1 MKKIIAAVNVALLAL
16 AVGVSGAAAAQT
28 TKSTSAHPVKSSSS
42 SAAKAAKASKSVSHT
57 VSGTLES
64 FDPSAK
70 TLTVK
75 GAKSTWTFST
85 ADARAWEGSKS
96 IGVDELS
103 SHSGAKVTVKYE
115 DHDGQKSASSVRLAA
130 AHAAKAS
137 SKSK

>member
-1 MKKIIAAVNVALLAL
+1 MRKIVAVMNVSILAL
-16 AVGVSGAAAAQT
+16 AVGVVTAAAAPPA
-28 TKSTSAHPVKSSSS
+28 KSPSAPAKSSSS
-42 SAAKAAKASKSVSHT
+42 APKAAKASAPATHT

-64 FDPSAK
+64 FDPTAK

-75 GAKSTWTFST
+75 GAKSTWTFS
-85 ADARAWEGSKS
+85 ASSAQAWEGSKS

-103 SHSGAKVTVKYE
+103 SHTGAKVTVKYT
-115 DHDGQKSASSVRLAA
+115 DHDGEKSASSVRLTA

>member
-1 MKKIIAAVNVALLAL
+1 MRKIIAAVNVSLLAL
-16 AVGVSGAAAAQT
+16 AVGVCTVSAAPPA
-28 TKSTSAHPVKSSSS
+28 KSTSSAPTKSSS
-42 SAAKAAKASKSVSHT
+42 SAATKAPKASTPVAHT

-64 FDPSAK
+64 FDPTAK

-75 GAKSTWTFST
+75 GAKSTWTFS
-85 ADARAWEGSKS
+85 ASSAQAWEGSKS

-103 SHSGAKVTVKYE
+103 SHTGAKVTVKYT

-130 AHAAKAS
+130 PHVAKAS

>member
-1 MKKIIAAVNVALLAL
+1 MRKIVAVMNVSILAL
-16 AVGVSGAAAAQT
+16 AVGVVTAAAAPAA
-28 TKSTSAHPVKSSSS
+28 KPASAPKSSST
-42 SAAKAAKASKSVSHT
+42 AATKTAKASAPATHT

-64 FDPSAK
+64 FDASAK

-103 SHSGAKVTVKYE
+103 SHTGAKVTVKYT
-115 DHDGQKSASSVRLAA
+115 DHDGEKSASSVRLTA

-137 SKSK
+137 SK

>member
-1 MKKIIAAVNVALLAL
+1 MKKIIAAVNIAILAL

-28 TKSTSAHPVKSSSS
+28 TKSKSAKSSST
-42 SAAKAAKASKSVSHT
+42 AAKASKPVSHT

-70 TLTVK
+70 TMTVK

-85 ADARAWEGSKS
+85 SDARAWEGSKS

-130 AHAAKAS
+130 MHTAKAS

>member
-1 MKKIIAAVNVALLAL
+1 MRKIIAAVNVSLLAL
-16 AVGVSGAAAAQT
+16 AVGVVAAAAAPAA
-28 TKSTSAHPVKSSSS
+28 KSASPKSSSS
-42 SAAKAAKASKSVSHT
+42 SAAKAAKASTPATHT

-64 FDPSAK
+64 FDTSAK

-75 GAKSTWTFST
+75 GAKSTWTFNASS
-85 ADARAWEGSKS
+85 AQAWEGSKS

-103 SHSGAKVTVKYE
+103 SHTGAKVTVKYT

>member
-1 MKKIIAAVNVALLAL
+1 MRKIVALMNVSILAL
-16 AVGVSGAAAAQT
+16 AVGVVTAAAAPPA
-28 TKSTSAHPVKSSSS
+28 KSPSAPAKSSSS
-42 SAAKAAKASKSVSHT
+42 APKAAKASAPATHT

-64 FDPSAK
+64 FDPTAK

-75 GAKSTWTFST
+75 GAKSTWTFS
-85 ADARAWEGSKS
+85 ASSAQAWEGSKS

-103 SHSGAKVTVKYE
+103 SHTGAKVTVKYT

>member
-1 MKKIIAAVNVALLAL
+1 MRKIIALVNVSLLAL
-16 AVGVSGAAAAQT
+16 AVGVAAAA
-28 TKSTSAHPVKSSSS
+28 
-42 SAAKAAKASKSVSHT
+42 AATAPKAAKAMTPATHT

-75 GAKSTWTFST
+75 GAKSTWTFSA

-103 SHSGAKVTVKYE
+103 SHSGAKVTVKYT
-115 DHDGQKSASSVRLAA
+115 DHDGQKSASSVRLTA

>member
-1 MKKIIAAVNVALLAL
+1 MRKIVALMNVSILAL
-16 AVGVSGAAAAQT
+16 AVGVVTAAAAPPA
-28 TKSTSAHPVKSSSS
+28 KSPSAPAKSSSS
-42 SAAKAAKASKSVSHT
+42 APKAAKASAPATHT

-64 FDPSAK
+64 FDPTAK

-75 GAKSTWTFST
+75 GAKSTWTFS
-85 ADARAWEGSKS
+85 ASSAQAWEGSKS

-103 SHSGAKVTVKYE
+103 SHTGAKVTVKYT
-115 DHDGQKSASSVRLAA
+115 DHDGEKSASSVRLTA

>member
-1 MKKIIAAVNVALLAL
+1 MRKIISVMNVSILAL
-16 AVGVSGAAAAQT
+16 AVGVVTAAAAPAA
-28 TKSTSAHPVKSSSS
+28 KPASAPKSSST
-42 SAAKAAKASKSVSHT
+42 AATKTAKASAPATHT

-64 FDPSAK
+64 FDASAK

-75 GAKSTWTFST
+75 GAKSTWTFNASS
-85 ADARAWEGSKS
+85 AQAWEGSKS

-103 SHSGAKVTVKYE
+103 SHTGAKVTVKYT
-115 DHDGQKSASSVRLAA
+115 DQDGQKSATSVRLAA

>member
-1 MKKIIAAVNVALLAL
+1 MKKIIALVNVSLLAL
-16 AVGVSGAAAAQT
+16 AVGVVAAAAAPPA
-28 TKSTSAHPVKSSSS
+28 KTSSPAKSSSS
-42 SAAKAAKASKSVSHT
+42 TAPKAAKASTPATHT

-75 GAKSTWTFST
+75 GAKSTWTFS
-85 ADARAWEGSKS
+85 ASSAQAWEGSKS

-103 SHSGAKVTVKYE
+103 SHTGAKVTVKYT
-115 DHDGQKSASSVRLAA
+115 DHDGEKSASSVRLAA

>member
-1 MKKIIAAVNVALLAL
+1 MRKIIAVVNVSLLAL
-16 AVGVSGAAAAQT
+16 AVGVVAAAAAPPA
-28 TKSTSAHPVKSSSS
+28 KSTSSPAKSSSS
-42 SAAKAAKASKSVSHT
+42 APKTAKASTPATHT

-64 FDPSAK
+64 FDATAK

-75 GAKSTWTFST
+75 GAKSTWTFNASS
-85 ADARAWEGSKS
+85 AQAWEGSKS

-103 SHSGAKVTVKYE
+103 SHTGAKVTVKYT
-115 DHDGQKSASSVRLAA
+115 DHDGEKSASSVRLAA

>member
-1 MKKIIAAVNVALLAL
+1 MRKIVALKNVSILAL
-16 AVGVSGAAAAQT
+16 AVGVVTAAAAPPA
-28 TKSTSAHPVKSSSS
+28 KSPSAPAKSSS
-42 SAAKAAKASKSVSHT
+42 SAAPKAAKASAPATHT

-64 FDPSAK
+64 FDPTAK

-75 GAKSTWTFST
+75 GAKSTWTFS
-85 ADARAWEGSKS
+85 ASSAQAWEGSKS

-103 SHSGAKVTVKYE
+103 SHTGAKVTVKYT
-115 DHDGQKSASSVRLAA
+115 DHDGEKSASSVRLTA

>member
-1 MKKIIAAVNVALLAL
+1 MRKIIALVNVSLLAL
-16 AVGVSGAAAAQT
+16 AVGVSAAAA
-28 TKSTSAHPVKSSSS
+28 
-42 SAAKAAKASKSVSHT
+42 AAPKAAKASTAATHAPATHT

-64 FDPSAK
+64 FDPGAK

-75 GAKSTWTFST
+75 GAKSTWTFSA

-103 SHSGAKVTVKYE
+103 SHTGAKVTVKYTE
-115 DHDGQKSASSVRLAA
+115 HDGQRSASSVRLTA
-130 AHAAKAS
+130 AHVAKAS

>member
-1 MKKIIAAVNVALLAL
+1 MRKIIAVVNVSLLAL
-16 AVGVSGAAAAQT
+16 AVGVVAAAAAPPA
-28 TKSTSAHPVKSSSS
+28 KSTSSPAKSSSS
-42 SAAKAAKASKSVSHT
+42 TAPKAAKASTPASHT
-57 VSGTLES
+57 VSGTIES
-64 FDPSAK
+64 FDATAK

-103 SHSGAKVTVKYE
+103 SHTGAKVTVKYT
-115 DHDGQKSASSVRLAA
+115 DSDGQKSATSVRLAA
-130 AHAAKAS
+130 AHAAKAP

>member
-1 MKKIIAAVNVALLAL
+1 MRKIVALMNVSILAL
-16 AVGVSGAAAAQT
+16 AVGVVTAAAAPPA
-28 TKSTSAHPVKSSSS
+28 KSPSAPAKSSSS
-42 SAAKAAKASKSVSHT
+42 APKAAKASAPATHT

-64 FDPSAK
+64 FDPTAK

-75 GAKSTWTFST
+75 GAKSTWTFS
-85 ADARAWEGSKS
+85 ASSAQAWEGSKS

-103 SHSGAKVTVKYE
+103 SHTGAKVTVKYT
-115 DHDGQKSASSVRLAA
+115 DHDGEKSASSVRLAA

>member
-1 MKKIIAAVNVALLAL
+1 
-16 AVGVSGAAAAQT
+16 
-28 TKSTSAHPVKSSSS
+28 VKSSSS
-42 SAAKAAKASKSVSHT
+42 STAKAKASTQVTHT

-64 FDPSAK
+64 FDPGAK

-115 DHDGQKSASSVRLAA
+115 DHDGQKSARSVRLAA

-137 SKSK
+137 AKSK

>member
-1 MKKIIAAVNVALLAL
+1 MKKIIAAVNVSLLAL
-16 AVGVSGAAAAQT
+16 AVGVAGAAAAQT
-28 TKSTSAHPVKSSSS
+28 TKSTSAHPVKSASS
-42 SAAKAAKASKSVSHT
+42 SASKAKASKHVTHT

-64 FDPSAK
+64 FDPTAK

-85 ADARAWEGSKS
+85 ADARVWEGSKS
-96 IGVDELS
+96 IGVDDLS
-103 SHSGAKVTVKYE
+103 SHTGAKVTVKYE
-115 DHDGQKSASSVRLAA
+115 DHDGQKSASSVRLSA

>member
-1 MKKIIAAVNVALLAL
+1 MRKIIGAVHVALLAL

-28 TKSTSAHPVKSSSS
+28 TKSTSAHPAKSSSS
-42 SAAKAAKASKSVSHT
+42 APKAKASKPVTHT
-57 VSGTLES
+57 VSGTLEA
-64 FDPSAK
+64 FDPTAK

-75 GAKSTWTFST
+75 GAKSTWTFSA

-96 IGVDELS
+96 IGIDELA
-103 SHSGAKVTVKYE
+103 SHSGAKVTVKYQ
-115 DHDGQKSASSVRLAA
+115 DHEGQKSASSVRLAA